1 MHNKYMPERGGSVD
15 VRPLDRQHAS
25 VRERAK
31 YSATNAT
38 HPTNLSHHNKGE
50 ITGLLIGS
58 MFGGFFLRGYRR
70 WPMYIGGG
78 LGFGRAYS
86 NCEDS
91 LNTFLLSKE
100 PRPCVIK

>member
-1 MHNKYMPERGGSVD
+1 MSTPERRD
-15 VRPLDRQHAS
+15 FE
-25 VRERAK
+25 ER
-31 YSATNAT
+31 YSACFTDFALKT
-38 HPTNLSHHNKGE
+38 V
-50 ITGLLIGS
+50 TGLLIGS

-78 LGFGRAYS
+78 LGFGMAYS

-100 PRPCVIK
+100 PRPCIIKKKP